1 MLHIATSLLLAG
13 ASPVAIPEPNAA
25 QAGQTQIIERTYLK
39 ASSGQREALARFI
52 VANWFELDRVAK
64 ERGLFTSYA
73 LSENLDQ
80 SADWDFEVAVG
91 YPNKDGYENT
101 DVQVRFGEIRK
112 AHKTILIDGKGL
124 RELGQIVRTD
134 RIRPREQG

>member
-13 ASPVAIPEPNAA
+13 ATPVTVPELTTT
-25 QAGQTQIIERTYLK
+25 QVGQTQIVERTYLK
-39 ASSGQREALARFI
+39 ATSGQREALAKFI

-91 YPNKDGYENT
+91 YPNKDGYENAE
-101 DVQVRFGEIRK
+101 VQVRFGEIRK
-112 AHKTILIDGKGL
+112 AHQTILIDGKGL